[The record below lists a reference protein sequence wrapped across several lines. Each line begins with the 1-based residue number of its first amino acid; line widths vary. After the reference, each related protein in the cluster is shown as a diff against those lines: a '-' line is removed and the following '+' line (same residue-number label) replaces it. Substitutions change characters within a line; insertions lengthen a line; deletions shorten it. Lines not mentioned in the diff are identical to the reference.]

1 MKKIIIAF
9 ILLCWLG
16 PLSAQEQQKPA
27 PGPKKG
33 TVTVS
38 LILGNASTYENGS
51 WLQLPAGGE
60 TSYTIYSP
68 NLYNYPTENSL
79 VNMVGAEGKWFFSD
93 TWGAR
98 LSGAALINTSPSH
111 EGTPGVDITYDET
124 TTAAI
129 PAYMDVPARENT
141 EVIINAGVDK
151 YFATKNPNLFWYA
164 SPVINFQYA
173 RKSGY
178 EVSGADPT
186 VDPGTIRY
194 AEGWGLGLSGIAGV
208 EYYTNGGFV
217 FGFELRGA
225 NYTYTMNSIRPE
237 DGLSPLRA
245 DNHNFNFLSQPMV
258 KIGFKF

>member
-1 MKKIIIAF
+1 MKRIIIF
-9 ILLCWLG
+9 IILAAWLG
-16 PLSAQEQQKPA
+16 PLFAQEEQEST

-38 LILGNASTYENGS
+38 LILGNASTYEDGN
-51 WLQLPAGGE
+51 WLTLPAGGAS
-60 TSYTIYSP
+60 SYTIYSP
-68 NLYNYPTENSL
+68 NLYNYPTKNSL
-79 VNMVGAEGKWFFSD
+79 INMVGAEGKWFFSD
-93 TWGAR
+93 TWAVR

-111 EGTPGVDITYDET
+111 EGTPGVSLTYDET
-124 TTAAI
+124 TTAI
-129 PAYMDVPARENT
+129 PTYMDVPAREST
-141 EVIINAGVDK
+141 EIIVNAGVDK
-151 YFATKNPNLFWYA
+151 YFATKNPNLFWYV

-178 EVSGADPT
+178 EVTGVDPT
-186 VDPGTIRY
+186 VDPGTTRY

-208 EYYTNGGFV
+208 EYYTNCGLV

-245 DNHNFNFLSQPMV
+245 DNHNFSFLSQPVV